1 MLKCKYKLFSF
12 SHKDTNRGYTID
24 KEAFLNV
31 LNSDKFQKKLKSK
44 FLFGSLS
51 HAVRDHFQNKGS
63 DFKSVGNQSDFLMY
77 DYKHLCNVT
86 SDISIVGDD
95 VYAELI
101 YLDNEAG
108 QFAQQLIVGL
118 QSPISVSMSIYSNIN
133 YSERK
138 YIITDFVGIDATTA
152 PALDSE
158 FLGIDDEKSNK
169 HAVSEIF
176 QNQFSDSSSGNKK
189 FKTLEDYIKVDN
201 SFDISFNN
209 QKSFSNEN
217 NYNSVLVHFSCS
229 NAELIS
235 SEIFKPTENFANNK
249 DFNFSE
255 IEKASVEDTMNCF
268 SVGFLQFYMEETR
281 PARDSLKRR
290 IQQVVNFIK
299 SKDKETLSKPSVKRA
314 MRKYIYI
321 FILQK
326 IQDYIRLLAKN
337 KEGDNNNGNSANLI
351 IALGIGPYLS
361 DRKQISRLQM
371 TLKMLAPQ
379 LQKDGTMQKPLQLR
393 IKQSFAAVFTDIL
406 KTIEKKM
413 LPLEKHGFLTSAATK
428 PEVKEPS
435 KEESKK

>member
-12 SHKDTNRGYTID
+12 NHKDTNRGYTID
-24 KEAFLNV
+24 KESFLKV
-31 LNSDKFQKKLKSK
+31 LNSTQFQKKLKNK

-51 HAVRDHFQNKGS
+51 HSVRDRFQNKGS
-63 DFKSVGNQSDFLMY
+63 DYRSVGNQQDFLLY
-77 DYKHLCNVT
+77 DLDHTCSVLN
-86 SDISIVGDD
+86 DIQIVGDD
-95 VYAELI
+95 VFAEI
-101 YLDNEAG
+101 IFLDNRPG
-108 QFAQQLIVGL
+108 SFIQSLIGL
-118 QSPISVSMSIYSNIN
+118 GSLMNVSMSIYSNID

-138 YIITDFVGIDATTA
+138 YIVTDFVGIDSTTA

-158 FLGIDDEKSNK
+158 FVNTEEFSGVVESQ
-169 HAVSEIF
+169 A
-176 QNQFSDSSSGNKK
+176 QFSVSNPNKSRV
-189 FKTLEDYIKVDN
+189 KTLEDYIKVDN
-201 SFDISFNN
+201 SSEISIDLSKSKNN
-209 QKSFSNEN
+209 SFADNVSDERGVLVSFSCPH
-217 NYNSVLVHFSCS
+217 S
-229 NAELIS
+229 ELLS
-235 SEIFKPTENFANNK
+235 TEVYKPVAPKTK
-249 DFNFSE
+249 DSFNFSAVE
-255 IEKASVEDTMNCF
+255 QASVEDTMNCF

-413 LPLEKHGFLTSAATK
+413 LPPEKHGFLTSAATK